1 MKVLEVE
8 GVSKSFPGMG
18 KQALS
23 GVSFCLQ
30 QGECLGIVG
39 GSGSGKTT
47 LAHIIMLLQRPDSG
61 SVSLFGQEILGL
73 SGKQRKRVYA
83 QMQMVFQ
90 MPLESFDPSYSLGA
104 SIAEVG
110 RSFGAS
116 RTEAKQRA
124 LEKLDLVGLDESFYR
139 RFPTE
144 ASGGQCQRAALARA
158 LMAEPS
164 VLVCDEIWL
173 WPRGLPTGCWYSIT
187 VGWPSRDAPRK
198 CLPTHKAPARR
209 SWCAR
214 SAFSMAGASP
224 WRAAAPLP
232 FAMRSARCLS
242 AAAEPVHRFREAE
255 RGIFCLS
262 NYSIVVKSLP

>member
-124 LEKLDLVGLDESFYR
+124 LEKLD
-139 RFPTE
+139 
-144 ASGGQCQRAALARA
+144 
-158 LMAEPS
+158 
-164 VLVCDEIWL
+164 
-173 WPRGLPTGCWYSIT
+173 
-187 VGWPSRDAPRK
+187 
-198 CLPTHKAPARR
+198 
-209 SWCAR
+209 
-214 SAFSMAGASP
+214 
-224 WRAAAPLP
+224 
-232 FAMRSARCLS
+232 
-242 AAAEPVHRFREAE
+242 
-255 RGIFCLS
+255 
-262 NYSIVVKSLP
+262 

>member
-23 GVSFCLQ
+23 RVSFCLQ

-124 LEKLDLVGLDESFYR
+124 LEKLDLVGLDESFYH

-164 VLVCDEIWL
+164 VLVCDEITSAL
-173 WPRGLPTGCWYSIT
+173 DVTSQAHIVSLIKQLKGEVSLLFITHDLALASGLADRLLVLDNGRVAESGRTEEVLANPQSACAQEL
-187 VGWPSRDAPRK
+187 V
-198 CLPTHKAPARR
+198 R
-209 SWCAR
+209 S
-214 SAFSMAGASP
+214 F
-224 WRAAAPLP
+224 
-232 FAMRSARCLS
+232 
-242 AAAEPVHRFREAE
+242 RFLDGGR
-255 RGIFCLS
+255 
-262 NYSIVVKSLP
+262 

>member
-124 LEKLDLVGLDESFYR
+124 LEKLDLVGLDESFYH

-164 VLVCDEIWL
+164 VLVCDEITSAL
-173 WPRGLPTGCWYSIT
+173 DVTSQAHIVSLIKQLKGEVSLLFITHDLALASGLADRLLVLDNGRVAESGRTEEVLANPQSACTQEL
-187 VGWPSRDAPRK
+187 V
-198 CLPTHKAPARR
+198 R
-209 SWCAR
+209 S
-214 SAFSMAGASP
+214 F
-224 WRAAAPLP
+224 
-232 FAMRSARCLS
+232 
-242 AAAEPVHRFREAE
+242 RFLDGGR
-255 RGIFCLS
+255 
-262 NYSIVVKSLP
+262 

>member
-164 VLVCDEIWL
+164 VLVCDEITSAL
-173 WPRGLPTGCWYSIT
+173 DVTSQAHIVSLIKQLKGEVSLLFITHDLALASGLADRLLVLDNGRVAESGRTEEVLANPQSACAQELVRSFRFLDG
-187 VGWPSRDAPRK
+187 
-198 CLPTHKAPARR
+198 RR
-209 SWCAR
+209 
-214 SAFSMAGASP
+214 
-224 WRAAAPLP
+224 
-232 FAMRSARCLS
+232 
-242 AAAEPVHRFREAE
+242 
-255 RGIFCLS
+255 
-262 NYSIVVKSLP
+262 